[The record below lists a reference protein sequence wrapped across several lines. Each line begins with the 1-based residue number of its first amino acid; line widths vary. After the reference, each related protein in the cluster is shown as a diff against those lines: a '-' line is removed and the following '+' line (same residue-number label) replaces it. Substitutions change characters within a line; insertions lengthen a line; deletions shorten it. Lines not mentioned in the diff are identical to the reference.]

1 MPTQRQVESV
11 ADLTEKLDRA
21 QVAVVTDYRGL
32 TMAELSDLRKR
43 LREANAELIVAKNTL
58 TLLAAKA
65 TGRDAIEPLLAGP
78 TAIAFAYDD
87 VPKFVRAINDFNRG
101 PRKIVVRGGVLG
113 SALLKEDVLDQ
124 VANLPTRNELLAQ
137 ILGGVSSPVSGV
149 VGVIAAPVN
158 DVFNAVNAAALSVLY
173 ALQGRIDQLQPEGQ
187 GA

>member
-1 MPTQRQVESV
+1 
-11 ADLTEKLDRA
+11 
-21 QVAVVTDYRGL
+21 
-32 TMAELSDLRKR
+32 
-43 LREANAELIVAKNTL
+43 
-58 TLLAAKA
+58 
-65 TGRDAIEPLLAGP
+65 
-78 TAIAFAYDD
+78 
-87 VPKFVRAINDFNRG
+87 
-101 PRKIVVRGGVLG
+101 
-113 SALLKEDVLDQ
+113 